1 MSYLCRIQH
10 MAPQSTEK
18 EFILFAMIIS
28 GTSTRKQIQ
37 VCFSVVVSLWFTLVK
52 ECSKKAEKIIRKC
65 GCLESAETAT
75 CYSFT
80 IRQKKI
86 PEHLSLQI
94 QKVVLQYSPINTN
107 DNKGIKRREY
117 AYHGILSGEPSVDA
131 DGVIFYFCQDDTR
144 ILTIQTPDGNSYI
157 WLLLEN

>member
-1 MSYLCRIQH
+1 MPY
-10 MAPQSTEK
+10 STYGTAVYGERVY
-18 EFILFAMIIS
+18 IICNDYIWHINTETNTSMLLS
-28 GTSTRKQIQ
+28 G
-37 VCFSVVVSLWFTLVK
+37 CFSWFTLVK

-157 WLLLEN
+157 WLLLGN